1 MATAKAISGN
11 PQKNNG
17 ATVLRSNTTELNDV
31 RFDGLGD
38 GLNQLAPVSGL
49 TQKAISAGTFAY
61 ENNVGLFLG
70 YSDQVAGQS
79 NDAIKLTGYQPNQ
92 DGFRGYQRIDIES
105 INALT
110 GVVTY
115 GENNG
120 VTVPASGLDGT
131 TGVNADHN
139 ISVVPG
145 ELVYQKGSL
154 VPVQAD
160 Y

>member
-1 MATAKAISGN
+1 MATAKAINAN

-17 ATVLRSNTTELNDV
+17 STVLRSNSAEYNDLAFNEMGSG
-31 RFDGLGD
+31 R
-38 GLNQLAPVSGL
+38 NELAPVSGL
-49 TQKAISAGTFAY
+49 TQKAISAGNFAH
-61 ENNVGLFLG
+61 ENNIGLFLG
-70 YSDQVAGQS
+70 YSEQVAGQN

-92 DGFRGYQRIDIES
+92 EGFRGYQRIDITS
-105 INALT
+105 ITALT
-110 GVVTY
+110 GAVTY
-115 GENNG
+115 GANNG
-120 VTVPASGLDGT
+120 VTVLASGLDGT
-131 TGVNADHN
+131 TGINADHN